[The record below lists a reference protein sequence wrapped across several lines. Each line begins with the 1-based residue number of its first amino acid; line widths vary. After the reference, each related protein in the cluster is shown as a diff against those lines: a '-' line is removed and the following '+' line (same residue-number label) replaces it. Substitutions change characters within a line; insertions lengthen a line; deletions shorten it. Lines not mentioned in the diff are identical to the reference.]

1 MPDRY
6 VERAKENM
14 GALERL
20 FSGLPGIQGYREKE
34 LRRDADSRLRETIAR
49 DLTDQQQRLNSIQ
62 RTLMSGGLTHLDDV
76 DRLITRLQTLADQVR
91 AASEGYAGLFDAV
104 KVQDEQLRALH
115 SFDVA
120 LAGRV
125 AVLQNDIDELQEAA
139 SSGDDDLIRRSVS
152 AIDSTLH
159 DLSATFERRRSAIL
173 DTDLLMDTDIVPD
186 VDEETLEKA
195 SAESTQTNA

>member
-20 FSGLPGIQGYREKE
+20 FSGLPGIQGYRDKE

-49 DLTDQQQRLNSIQ
+49 DLSDQQQRLSSIQ

-91 AASEGYAGLFDAV
+91 AASEGYAGLFERH
-104 KVQDEQLRALH
+104 QG
-115 SFDVA
+115 
-120 LAGRV
+120 AGRGI
-125 AVLQNDIDELQEAA
+125 ACAA
-139 SSGDDDLIRRSVS
+139 QL
-152 AIDSTLH
+152 
-159 DLSATFERRRSAIL
+159 
-173 DTDLLMDTDIVPD
+173 
-186 VDEETLEKA
+186 
-195 SAESTQTNA
+195 